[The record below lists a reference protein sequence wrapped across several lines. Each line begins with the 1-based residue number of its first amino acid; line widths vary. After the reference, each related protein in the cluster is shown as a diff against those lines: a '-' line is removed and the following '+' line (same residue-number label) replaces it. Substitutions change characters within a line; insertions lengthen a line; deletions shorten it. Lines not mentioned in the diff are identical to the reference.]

1 MSKEKPLEQPQQIP
15 INTGDAMS
23 RGNYSNSMLVTHN
36 PEEFLIDWL
45 LNSPNGVHLVS
56 RIIVSPGHVRR
67 IIDALSENL
76 GKYEGRFGP
85 VRVIETKDQ
94 SFN

>member
-1 MSKEKPLEQPQQIP
+1 MSKEKPMEQPQQIP

-56 RIIVSPGHVRR
+56 RVIVSPGHVRR

-76 GKYEGRFGP
+76 RKFEDRFGP
-85 VRVIETKDQ
+85 VRVIEAKDQ

>member
-1 MSKEKPLEQPQQIP
+1 MPKEKPLEQPQQIP

-23 RGNYSNSMLVTHN
+23 RGCYSNSMLVTHN

-56 RIIVSPGHVRR
+56 RVIVSPGHVRR

-76 GKYEGRFGP
+76 GKYEDRFGP
-85 VRVIETKDQ
+85 VRAIEPKDQ

>member
-56 RIIVSPGHVRR
+56 RVIVSPGHVRR

-76 GKYEGRFGP
+76 GKYEDRFGP
-85 VRVIETKDQ
+85 VRVIEPKDQ

>member
-23 RGNYSNSMLVTHN
+23 RGSYSNSMLVTHN

-56 RIIVSPGHVRR
+56 RVVVSPGHVRR

-76 GKYEGRFGP
+76 RKYEDRFGP
-85 VRVIETKDQ
+85 VRTIEPKDQ